1 MGQLPTIQVTKEVHM
16 KLKLF
21 AMKHKKKVWE
31 VADIFLTRF
40 LDKFEPPEELKV
52 KLRRRL
58 RRQEVK
64 LKKRIDKTF
73 K

>member
-1 MGQLPTIQVTKEVHM
+1 MPPLPTIQVTRDVHM

-21 AMKHKKKVWE
+21 AMRHNKKVWE
-31 VADIFLTRF
+31 VADILLSKLLNNFKP
-40 LDKFEPPEELKV
+40 DEELKA

-64 LKKRIDKTF
+64 LKKNIDKTF